1 MFTGQEWRSGMQLCN
16 YENRWYLT
24 NPVTVTSS
32 DPCHRPLG
40 LRIFRASIQ
49 CIRQFPAGGSY

>member
-40 LRIFRASIQ
+40 LRIFRASI
-49 CIRQFPAGGSY
+49 RRE